1 LETFIVKLPRR
12 RFLHLASGA
21 AALPTVSRM
30 AYADDYPSRPVRL
43 VVGFAPAG
51 PGDIAAR
58 LIGQWLSDRL
68 GQQFVIEN
76 RPGAGSNIATEAV
89 IHAPPDGYTLL
100 LASSSNAINAT
111 LYDDLKFNFIR
122 DIVPITSFVRL
133 TDAMLVNPSLPARS
147 VPEFITYAKAN
158 PGKTNMATSGKGS
171 PAHLFGEL
179 FKVMAGVD
187 LTTVAYRGGG
197 AALVD
202 LLAGQVQVMFE
213 GISSSVGYIKAGKL
227 RALGVT
233 SATRPAVLPDT
244 PAVNEFVPGYE
255 ATPWAGLG
263 APRGTPVDIVDR
275 LNREVNVAL
284 ADPAMQGRIADLG
297 GTAMPG
303 SPADFEKLIADET
316 EKWGTVIRAANIKPD

>member
-1 LETFIVKLPRR
+1 
-12 RFLHLASGA
+12 
-21 AALPTVSRM
+21 M

-51 PGDIAAR
+51 PGDICAR

-68 GQQFVIEN
+68 SRQFVVEN

-111 LYDDLKFNFIR
+111 LYDNLKFNFIR

-147 VPEFITYAKAN
+147 VPEFIAYAKAN
-158 PGKTNMATSGKGS
+158 PGKINMATSGKGS

-187 LTTVAYRGGG
+187 LATVAYRGGG

-202 LLAGQVQVMFE
+202 LLAGQVHVMFE
-213 GISSSVGYIKAGKL
+213 GISSSGGYIKAGKL

-233 SATRPAVLPDT
+233 SATRLAMLPDT
-244 PAVNEFVPGYE
+244 PAVNESVPGYE
-255 ATPWAGLG
+255 ATSRAGLG
-263 APRGTPVDIVDR
+263 APRGTPVDIIDR
-275 LNREVNVAL
+275 LNREANAAL

-297 GTAMPG
+297 GAAMPG
-303 SPADFEKLIADET
+303 SPADFAKLIADET
-316 EKWGTVIRAANIKPD
+316 EKWGQLIRVANIKPD